1 MTIPLSEFASEV
13 LADGTHG
20 CRPLVWHETESSA
33 HRTAAYG
40 SVGWSPVGWSW
51 RGPLYVDSIDLDV
64 EWLNQ
69 I

>member
-40 SVGWSPVGWSW
+40 SAGWSPVGWS
-51 RGPLYVDSIDLDV
+51 
-64 EWLNQ
+64 
-69 I
+69 